1 MRLILLLTLI
11 ACVACRPIYSRDV
24 SNWSAYPE
32 TIPEVGTPYGDLETW
47 FHKRGF
53 AAGPDVF
60 QSEAE
65 LLRMQGS
72 PPVYSVEVDRSWWFS
87 RVRAVQDYCVT
98 QKFIYYKL
106 DEAQR
111 LSQAI
116 QNSRSS
122 C

>member
-1 MRLILLLTLI
+1 MRLILLLTLV
-11 ACVACRPIYSRDV
+11 AFAACRPIYSRDV
-24 SNWSAYPE
+24 SNFTAFPE
-32 TIPEVGTPYGDLETW
+32 MIPEVGTPVADLEMW

-53 AAGPDVF
+53 VAGPDVF

-65 LLRMQGS
+65 LVRMQGS
-72 PPVYSVEVDRSWWFS
+72 PPVYSVEADRSWWFS